1 MKLVASDFPDMP
13 IVPAEIANFV
23 KLVGS
28 GDINALH
35 TFVERGLDLNGKDQ
49 FGDTILESVVTE
61 FHYRCPPLRYEIILQ
76 MIRLG
81 ADPRRRGDAGTS
93 ALYPAILSMDTEM
106 IRILL
111 DAGADPN
118 ADEMDEPTQSLLDRS
133 ILNYC
138 FDIWE
143 DLEPESATPE
153 ELGNVDAYLAYL
165 ARLAAKYGAQPPDH
179 LLLLRAKGA
188 LTFKELSSRD
198 VSAC

>member
-1 MKLVASDFPDMP
+1 MP
-13 IVPAEIANFV
+13 IDPEEIANFV

-81 ADPRRRGDAGTS
+81 ADPRRRGDTGSS
-93 ALYPAILSMDTEM
+93 ALYPAMLFSMDTEM

-118 ADEMDEPTQSLLDRS
+118 ADETDEPTQSLLDRAIS
-133 ILNYC
+133 YYC
-138 FDIWE
+138 FEVWE
-143 DLEPESATPE
+143 DLEPEKPTLE
-153 ELGNVDAYLAYL
+153 ELENVDAYLAYL
-165 ARLAAKYGAQPPDH
+165 ARLAAKYGAQSPGH
-179 LLLLRAKGA
+179 LLLLRAKGG
-188 LTFKELSSRD
+188 LTFKELSSRN
-198 VSAC
+198 VKGC